1 MLYAGIFLFYQD
13 NKVSRGV
20 PMKKW
25 ILFVVVLGMLGWA
38 IYDFIDSKE
47 NNADQFKNAEEVQV
61 GETEIENEKG
71 EETEVGLDIGNV
83 APDFE
88 LETLDGDMVKLSDF
102 RGNKVMINFWATWC
116 PPCRAEMPDMERFHQ
131 DKDIVILA
139 VNLTDTENSIKNIEN
154 FANEF
159 NLTFPILLD
168 KDLIASA
175 LYAIK
180 PIPTTYM
187 VDSKGY
193 ISFRAFGPMNYDM
206 MVQKFEKM
214 D

>member
-1 MLYAGIFLFYQD
+1 
-13 NKVSRGV
+13 
-20 PMKKW
+20 
-25 ILFVVVLGMLGWA
+25 MLGWA

-102 RGNKVMINFWATWC
+102 RRNKVMINFWATWC

-159 NLTFPILLD
+159 NLTFPIL
-168 KDLIASA
+168 
-175 LYAIK
+175 
-180 PIPTTYM
+180 
-187 VDSKGY
+187 
-193 ISFRAFGPMNYDM
+193 FG
-206 MVQKFEKM
+206 
-214 D
+214 